1 MDDAHGT
8 PGSRQPGPAQ
18 DAEPRD
24 PGPHTQDLDR
34 PRRASFPTRAWGVVK
49 GMPQVLWRTV
59 VKSWDDSIVGHSA
72 QAAFWTTLSLA
83 PLLLALMGLIGYVAN
98 WFGPD
103 TIGVI
108 HDRLISFG
116 LRVFT
121 PNVVDEI
128 IRPMVDGV
136 LQQGRGDVVSVGFI
150 LALWAGSSAL
160 SSYVDSISM
169 AHDQHTVRNPVYQR
183 LFALVLYLEFLV
195 IAVFTLP
202 LVALGPS
209 FIIKYIPASWHPAV
223 AQLIDFGYL
232 PFVVLM
238 LVGGLALLYRQALP
252 RPLPWYRHVPG
263 AALAALIF
271 LVAST
276 GLRVY
281 LSFIASG
288 SGISYGALATP
299 IAFLLFTFF
308 LGFAVMVGAE
318 FNAALQDRWPAR
330 EIRTDQLRD
339 WVVEQI
345 KEAGIPDPGKAA
357 AEGLRRAT
365 DPIRRRQRAEADEP
379 ASPEAEAGVEDPRAD
394 AVAPRSEPTRAPAPR
409 STVETDV
416 PARSTVDP
424 GVPRVAPAGP
434 PRGVEP
440 R

>member
-1 MDDAHGT
+1 MDDARGT
-8 PGSRQPGPAQ
+8 PGTRQPGPAK
-18 DAEPRD
+18 DAGPRD

-34 PRRASFPTRAWGVVK
+34 PARASFPTRAWGVIK

-108 HDRLISFG
+108 HDRLISFA

-169 AHDQHTVRNPVYQR
+169 AHDQHTVRNPVHQR
-183 LFALVLYLEFLV
+183 FFALALYVEFLV

-209 FIIKYIPASWHPAV
+209 FIVKYIPASWHPAV

-252 RPLPWYRHVPG
+252 RPLPWYRHVPW

-271 LVAST
+271 LIAST

-281 LSFIASG
+281 LSYIASG
-288 SGISYGALATP
+288 KGISYGALATP

-330 EIRTDQLRD
+330 EIKTDQLRG

-345 KEAGIPDPGKAA
+345 KEVGIPDPGRAA

-365 DPIRRRQRAEADEP
+365 DPIRRRQRGDDEP
-379 ASPEAEAGVEDPRAD
+379 ADD
-394 AVAPRSEPTRAPAPR
+394 EPARAPEPAVR
-409 STVETDV
+409 RTVETDT
-416 PARSTVDP
+416 PT
-424 GVPRVAPAGP
+424 PRAGAPRNAPVRP
-434 PRGVEP
+434 PHGVEP

>member
-8 PGSRQPGPAQ
+8 PGTRRSGPAQ
-18 DAEPRD
+18 DAGPRD

-83 PLLLALMGLIGYVAN
+83 PLLLALMGLIGYIAN

-116 LRVFT
+116 LRIFT

-150 LALWAGSSAL
+150 IALWAGSSAL

-169 AHDQHTVRNPVYQR
+169 AHDQHTVRNAVHQR
-183 LFALVLYLEFLV
+183 FFALLLYVEFLV

-288 SGISYGALATP
+288 RGISYGALATP

-345 KEAGIPDPGKAA
+345 KEAGISDPGKAA

-365 DPIRRRQRAEADEP
+365 DPIRRRQRT
-379 ASPEAEAGVEDPRAD
+379 EAEAPDGDDPEPGTD
-394 AVAPRSEPTRAPAPR
+394 ASGR
-409 STVETDV
+409 TVETDV
-416 PARSTVDP
+416 PP
-424 GVPRVAPAGP
+424 PRTVAPETPRRPPARP
-434 PRGVEP
+434 PREVEP

>member
-8 PGSRQPGPAQ
+8 PADRHPGPAKE
-18 DAEPRD
+18 AGPVD

-34 PRRASFPTRAWGVVK
+34 PDRAALPTRAVAVVK
-49 GMPQVLWRTV
+49 GMPQVLWRTI

-108 HDRLISFG
+108 HDRLISFA

-169 AHDQHTVRNPVYQR
+169 AHDQHTVRNPVHQR
-183 LFALVLYLEFLV
+183 LFALLLYVEFLV

-209 FIIKYIPASWHPAV
+209 FLIKYIPASWHPAV

-271 LVAST
+271 LIAST

-281 LSFIASG
+281 LSYIASG
-288 SGISYGALATP
+288 KGISYGALATP

-308 LGFAVMVGAE
+308 LGFSVMVGAE
-318 FNAALQDRWPAR
+318 FNAALQNRWPAR
-330 EIRTDQLRD
+330 EVRTDQLRG

-357 AEGLRRAT
+357 AGGLRRVT
-365 DPIRRRQRAEADEP
+365 DPLLRRQRSDDAETDAAPAEP
-379 ASPEAEAGVEDPRAD
+379 PARDRPATKP
-394 AVAPRSEPTRAPAPR
+394 APAPAPTPAPQR
-409 STVETDV
+409 RTVEV
-416 PARSTVDP
+416 EA
-424 GVPRVAPAGP
+424 
-434 PRGVEP
+434 PRGVEH

>member
-1 MDDAHGT
+1 MDDAE
-8 PGSRQPGPAQ
+8 GPAPGRQ
-18 DAEPRD
+18 QSPAKDAGPVD
-24 PGPHTQDLDR
+24 PGPHTRDLDR
-34 PRRASFPTRAWGVVK
+34 PRRAPLHLRAWAVVRD
-49 GMPQVLWRTV
+49 MPAVLWRTV

-108 HDRLISFG
+108 HDRIISFG

-136 LQQGRGDVVSVGFI
+136 LQQGRGDVASVGFI

-160 SSYVDSISM
+160 SSYVDSINM
-169 AHDQHTVRNPVYQR
+169 AHDQHTVRNPVFQR
-183 LFALVLYLEFLV
+183 LFALVLYVEFLV

-202 LVALGPS
+202 LVALGPT
-209 FIIKYIPASWHPAV
+209 FLVKYIPTSWHPAV

-252 RPLPWYRHVPG
+252 HPLPWYRHLPG

-288 SGISYGALATP
+288 RGISYGALATP

-318 FNAALQDRWPAR
+318 FNAALQARWPAR

-345 KEAGIPDPGKAA
+345 KEVGISDPGKAA

-365 DPIRRRQRAEADEP
+365 DPIRRRQRPEP
-379 ASPEAEAGVEDPRAD
+379 EPERSAPPR
-394 AVAPRSEPTRAPAPR
+394 PAPR
-409 STVETDV
+409 V
-416 PARSTVDP
+416 
-424 GVPRVAPAGP
+424 GPR
-434 PRGVEP
+434 
-440 R
+440 

>member
-1 MDDAHGT
+1 MDDADGT
-8 PGSRQPGPAQ
+8 PESRRPAPAQ
-18 DAEPRD
+18 DAGADD
-24 PGPHTQDLDR
+24 PGPHTRDLDQPR
-34 PRRASFPTRAWGVVK
+34 PAPFPARAWAVVRS
-49 GMPQVLWRTV
+49 MPHVLWRTV

-83 PLLLALMGLIGYVAN
+83 PLLLALMGLIGYIAN

-108 HDRLISFG
+108 HDRVISFG

-128 IRPMVDGV
+128 LRPMVDGV
-136 LQQGRGDVVSVGFI
+136 LQQGRGDVASVGFI

-169 AHDQHTVRNPVYQR
+169 AHDQHTVRNPVLQR
-183 LFALVLYLEFLV
+183 LFALLLYVEFLV

-202 LVALGPS
+202 LVALGPT
-209 FIIKYIPASWHPAV
+209 IIIRYIPTSWHPAV
-223 AQLIDFGYL
+223 AQLIDWGYL

-288 SGISYGALATP
+288 RGISYGALATP

-318 FNAALQDRWPAR
+318 FNAALQTRWPAR

-339 WVVEQI
+339 WVVGQI
-345 KEAGIPDPGKAA
+345 KDAGIPDTGKAA
-357 AEGLRRAT
+357 AQGLRRAT
-365 DPIRRRQRAEADEP
+365 DPIRRRQRAEPDEP
-379 ASPEAEAGVEDPRAD
+379 EAAEPPRTVDPAPAARAN
-394 AVAPRSEPTRAPAPR
+394 PAPAPAP
-409 STVETDV
+409 T
-416 PARSTVDP
+416 P
-424 GVPRVAPAGP
+424 APAA
-434 PRGVEP
+434 RAVE
-440 R
+440 RR

>member
-1 MDDAHGT
+1 MNDAHGT
-8 PGSRQPGPAQ
+8 PGSRQSGPAKH
-18 DAEPRD
+18 AEPHD

-34 PRRASFPTRAWGVVK
+34 PRRVGFPARAWGVVR

-83 PLLLALMGLIGYVAN
+83 PLLLALMGLVGYVAN

-150 LALWAGSSAL
+150 IALWAGSSAL

-169 AHDQHTVRNPVYQR
+169 AHDQHTVRNAVHQR
-183 LFALVLYLEFLV
+183 FFALLLYVEFLV

-209 FIIKYIPASWHPAV
+209 FLIRYIPSSWHPAV

-238 LVGGLALLYRQALP
+238 LVGALALLYRQALP

-288 SGISYGALATP
+288 RGISYGALATP

-365 DPIRRRQRAEADEP
+365 DPIRRRQRTESDDEP
-379 ASPEAEAGVEDPRAD
+379 PEGPEAPRD
-394 AVAPRSEPTRAPAPR
+394 EAPRHTVETEVPPR
-409 STVETDV
+409 RTVETD
-416 PARSTVDP
+416 A
-424 GVPRVAPAGP
+424 PRVP
-434 PRGVEP
+434 PTRPVREVEP

>member
-1 MDDAHGT
+1 MDDARGT
-8 PGSRQPGPAQ
+8 PGTRQPGPAK
-18 DAEPRD
+18 DAGPRD

-34 PRRASFPTRAWGVVK
+34 PARASFPTRAWGVIK

-108 HDRLISFG
+108 HDRLISFA

-169 AHDQHTVRNPVYQR
+169 AHDQHTVRNPVHQR
-183 LFALVLYLEFLV
+183 FFALALYVEFLV

-209 FIIKYIPASWHPAV
+209 FIVKYIPASWHPAV

-271 LVAST
+271 LIAST

-281 LSFIASG
+281 LSYIASG
-288 SGISYGALATP
+288 KGISYGALATP

-330 EIRTDQLRD
+330 EIKTDQLRG

-345 KEAGIPDPGKAA
+345 KEVGIPDPGRAA

-365 DPIRRRQRAEADEP
+365 DPIRRRQRGDDEP
-379 ASPEAEAGVEDPRAD
+379 ADD
-394 AVAPRSEPTRAPAPR
+394 EPARAPEPAVR
-409 STVETDV
+409 RTVETDT
-416 PARSTVDP
+416 PT
-424 GVPRVAPAGP
+424 PRAGAPRNAPVRP
-434 PRGVEP
+434 PHGVEP